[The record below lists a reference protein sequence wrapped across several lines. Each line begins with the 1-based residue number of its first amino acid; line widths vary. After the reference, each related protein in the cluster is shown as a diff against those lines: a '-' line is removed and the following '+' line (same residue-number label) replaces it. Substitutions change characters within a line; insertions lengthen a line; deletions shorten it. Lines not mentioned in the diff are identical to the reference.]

1 MKNLVKKIK
10 IEEYRHSNEKKEE
23 TVTLEQKSKSP
34 TDILFKLNQDD
45 LQN

>member
-1 MKNLVKKIK
+1 MRNLVKKMK
-10 IEEYRHSNEKKEE
+10 IEEDRHSNEQKED

-34 TDILFKLNQDD
+34 KDILFKLNQDD

>member
-1 MKNLVKKIK
+1 MRNLVKKIK
-10 IEEYRHSNEKKEE
+10 IEEDRHSNEKKED

-34 TDILFKLNQDD
+34 KDILFKLNQDD